1 MRIPWLH
8 GEAPGDSLSKSL
20 ICPLLQDEDPA
31 LIQGPSPKIWGTPAG
46 KYTAP
51 LWMDSLCQGVGG
63 SAVSTCR
70 HVMAFAHI
78 FSPLV
83 GMVFLR
89 WYESGSYLAASCELL
104 TNLLPKRFAYT
115 KIYV

>member
-46 KYTAP
+46 KYMAP

-89 WYESGSYLAASCELL
+89 WYENGSYLAASC
-104 TNLLPKRFAYT
+104 
-115 KIYV
+115 